1 MLFLV
6 ASALL
11 ASPEAATTSP
21 APVQAAT
28 PAPVSKP
35 KRICHVEE
43 AVIGSLTPKR
53 VCVTVPQAA
62 PAPAPAQDAARDKTQ
77 QSPSS
82 ASGTNN

>member
-11 ASPEAATTSP
+11 ASAEPAAAP
-21 APVQAAT
+21 AQT
-28 PAPVSKP
+28 PAPAAKP
-35 KRICHVEE
+35 KKICHVEE
-43 AVIGSLTPKR
+43 AVTGSITPKR

-62 PAPAPAQDAARDKTQ
+62 PAPAPAQDAARDKAQ
-77 QSPSS
+77 QAPSS